1 MYKFHKGTCIKL
13 QWLQAPAIED
23 APSQRIIQDAI
34 GRLSRMLILLLQKLV
49 FHMYLHINHILHKYK
64 YIYCVIIYY
73 HTSTV
78 WKCVKHIQNQHSPT
92 FPKTHTFWQWQIHRH
107 RHVWMPA
114 QGKSLFC
121 EGSSSLSIQTVGLA
135 WVALTWLVG
144 SWMLLAYPCLCTAL
158 RGS

>member
-49 FHMYLHINHILHKYK
+49 FHMIHMYLHIN

-78 WKCVKHIQNQHSPT
+78 WKCVKHIQNEHSPT
-92 FPKTHTFWQWQIHRH
+92 SPKTHTFWQWQIH